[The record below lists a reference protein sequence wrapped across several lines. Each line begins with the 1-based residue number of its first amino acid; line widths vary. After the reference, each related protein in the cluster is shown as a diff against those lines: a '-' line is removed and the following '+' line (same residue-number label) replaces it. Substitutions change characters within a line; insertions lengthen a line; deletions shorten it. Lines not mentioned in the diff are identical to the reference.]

1 MKTSCLVEA
10 IDAARESLDYAI
22 DLVPE
27 GRSEWKAT
35 PDSWSLKDII
45 AHVAWHDD
53 QMVEVAETRI
63 LAGSLWWTLSTDIRN
78 HRIFEKYRDTEF
90 EEIAQFAAGAYS
102 KMRTAVA
109 ALPDD
114 DLNDAA
120 QFADM
125 PKDWIPWR
133 LFASNTYEHY
143 LRHIGQIRRLANGA
157 S

>member
-1 MKTSCLVEA
+1 MDTSCLMEA
-10 IDAARESLDYAI
+10 IDAARESWEYAVG
-22 DLVPE
+22 LVQEDRRLWRAAP
-27 GRSEWKAT
+27 SA
-35 PDSWSLKDII
+35 WSLKDII

-53 QMVEVAETRI
+53 QMIEVAETRI
-63 LAGSLWWTLSTDIRN
+63 LAGSPWWTLSTDIRN
-78 HRIFEKYRDTEF
+78 LKIFEKHRDTEF
-90 EEIAQFAAGAYS
+90 EEIVQFAAGAYS

-109 ALPDD
+109 ALPDE

-120 QFADM
+120 RFADM